1 MRHLH
6 GRRRKKSALA
16 QALERAELD
25 QAYAADCLIAFR
37 RGGSDDDELAEEV
50 GALLLNDAVFSL
62 RCLRKFIEALAKQG
76 GR

>member
-1 MRHLH
+1 LD
-6 GRRRKKSALA
+6 
-16 QALERAELD
+16 RAEVD

-37 RGGSDDDELAEEV
+37 RGGSDEDELAEEV

-62 RCLRKFIEALAKQG
+62 RCLRKFIEAMAKG